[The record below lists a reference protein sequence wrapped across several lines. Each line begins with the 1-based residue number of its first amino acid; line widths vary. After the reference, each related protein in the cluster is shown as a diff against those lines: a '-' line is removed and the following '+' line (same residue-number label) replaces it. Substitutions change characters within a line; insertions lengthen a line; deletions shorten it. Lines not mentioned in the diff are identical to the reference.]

1 MNFGWQNVIDGHGL
15 GLMITGML
23 IVFCGLCL
31 ISGII
36 IMMGSLDGKKH
47 KAKKAS
53 VPVDDA
59 KAVKEPTKE
68 ELIAVAALVV
78 YLESERSMGE
88 LTLTLPKQSR
98 VGSIWA
104 SAGKMRSLS
113 EGGSYA

>member
-1 MNFGWQNVIDGHGL
+1 MNFGWHNVVEGHGI

-23 IVFCGLCL
+23 IVFCGLAL
-31 ISGII
+31 ISGLIVL
-36 IMMGSLDGKKH
+36 MGSMDGKKH
-47 KAKKAS
+47 KAKKAA
-53 VPVDDA
+53 VPVDAA
-59 KAVKEPTKE
+59 KADREPTKE

-88 LTLTLPKQSR
+88 LTLTLAKQSR

>member
-1 MNFGWQNVIDGHGL
+1 MNFGWQNVVDGHGI

-23 IVFCGLCL
+23 IVFAGLLL
-31 ISGII
+31 ISGVIVL
-36 IMMGSLDGKKH
+36 MGSLDGRKH
-47 KAKKAS
+47 KAKTAS
-53 VPVDDA
+53 VSVDDA
-59 KAVKEPTKE
+59 KALKEPTKE

-88 LTLTLPKQSR
+88 LTIKLPKQKR

>member
-1 MNFGWQNVIDGHGL
+1 MNFSWQNVVDGHGI

-23 IVFCGLCL
+23 IVFCGLLL

-36 IMMGSLDGKKH
+36 ILMGSLDGSKR
-47 KAKKAS
+47 KAKAAP

-59 KAVKEPTKE
+59 KAPKEPTKE

-88 LTLTLPKQSR
+88 LTLKLPKQNR